1 MTSNRIGF
9 IGCVS
14 ILVSSMIGPGLLI
27 IPSLFRSAGWITPLV
42 MFLILILVA
51 PTSTLLLC
59 EASGSLQGN
68 ERFAKKIEYSELCSL
83 LITNRIGQVLTQIII
98 YAAIETFIITSIILS
113 AQLLDNLLIDILK
126 ISCGIGIYPE
136 FGWICIGNLGNENG
150 PFENRLMLF
159 TIGFVLTI
167 FITVPMTFMELSNNA
182 KIQIASFFTIILIVI
197 TWIVTIA
204 VHGLNPERIPIF
216 GPSQDQI
223 IKTVMFNYAFI
234 TTVPSLVNRMKKD
247 ISIRK
252 VVWTSVFITTLCY
265 ISLGIIGAMSIKME
279 LTANLI
285 TSIRKSELHNSFIG
299 IMNYLFPLVLLA
311 GIPVYAIAIRYNIV
325 RSGACKDKNI
335 AIFFTLLPW
344 TLAIPF
350 QTGYLLNLFTNWT
363 VLVFICSAN
372 FIIPFWLYFLS
383 KKKEKIIPMVK
394 ITQAKEN
401 GTKVEDTEKKAQIA
415 KYLET
420 HVNVPPTLDK
430 THDKNVAEK
439 LHNTPMYRNTSPD
452 AAPLSDNPEI
462 NPEFTNNNTRLTLPP
477 ITTMDPDL
485 FSIYLPSQPSTPQH
499 PSTPRSISTDDEEFH
514 NIFPPPKPFKAFFP
528 NLEEVKNVN
537 EEGRMVEK
545 DDWYSTCIAWTAGII
560 SCILIGFAIVYS
572 FVDLSFGIKTSTLL

>member
-1 MTSNRIGF
+1 VG
-9 IGCVS
+9 
-14 ILVSSMIGPGLLI
+14 GLEDDRRYHVTRNF
-27 IPSLFRSAGWITPLV
+27 P
-42 MFLILILVA
+42 
-51 PTSTLLLC
+51 
-59 EASGSLQGN
+59 
-68 ERFAKKIEYSELCSL
+68 
-83 LITNRIGQVLTQIII
+83 
-98 YAAIETFIITSIILS
+98 IETFIITSIILS
-113 AQLLDNLLIDILK
+113 AQLLDNLLIDILM

-159 TIGFVLTI
+159 TIGFVITI
-167 FITVPMTFMELSNNA
+167 FIAVPMTFMELSNNA
-182 KIQIASFFTIILIVI
+182 KIQI
-197 TWIVTIA
+197 
-204 VHGLNPERIPIF
+204 
-216 GPSQDQI
+216 
-223 IKTVMFNYAFI
+223 
-234 TTVPSLVNRMKKD
+234 
-247 ISIRK
+247 
-252 VVWTSVFITTLCY
+252 
-265 ISLGIIGAMSIKME
+265 GIIGAMSIKME

-311 GIPVYAIAIRYNIV
+311 GIPVYAIVIRYNIV
-325 RSGACKDKNI
+325 RSEACKDKNI
-335 AIFFTLLPW
+335 AVFLTLLPW

-383 KKKEKIIPMVK
+383 KNQAKNIPMLT

-420 HVNVPPTLDK
+420 HVNPTLDK

-439 LHNTPMYRNTSPD
+439 LHNPPMYRNMSPD
-452 AAPLSDNPEI
+452 AVPLSDNPEDFMI
-462 NPEFTNNNTRLTLPP
+462 NSEFTNNNTRLTIPP
-477 ITTMDPDL
+477 ITTVDPDL

-499 PSTPRSISTDDEEFH
+499 PSTPRSISTDDEEFY
-514 NIFPPPKPFKAFFP
+514 NVFPPPKPFKAFFP

-545 DDWYSTCIAWTAGII
+545 DDWYSICIAWTAGII
-560 SCILIGFAIVYS
+560 SCILIGFAIVYN
-572 FVDLSFGIKTSTLL
+572 FVDLSFGIKTSTSHHKKLHSSPVHGVTVEWESKGNNSRKGRRRNHDVRKTKQGLLTPVFES